1 MQRRGRR
8 VYFVDGA
15 VRNAALQRGVR
26 PLTDAEEMGLLYENL
41 AASHLHALARQTQ
54 ARLHHWREG
63 QHEVD
68 LVYDE
73 SDQPLAFEIAS
84 SVRHPRSG
92 LLRFLER
99 FPQFEGR
106 AYLVSPDAPPL
117 GPGTATGRIGT
128 LPLDLLLLAASRQA
142 DRALALR
149 LGG

>member
-1 MQRRGRR
+1 M
-8 VYFVDGA
+8 
-15 VRNAALQRGVR
+15 
-26 PLTDAEEMGLLYENL
+26 
-41 AASHLHALARQTQ
+41 
-54 ARLHHWREG
+54 RLHHWREG
-63 QHEVD
+63 PHEVD

-73 SDQPLAFEIAS
+73 PAQPVVFEIAS
-84 SVRHPRSG
+84 SARHSRAG

-117 GPGTATGRIGT
+117 RPGTAAGPIGM
-128 LPLDLLLLAASRQA
+128 LPLLLLLAASRQA